1 MSIDSKLEILLD
13 SFDKIN
19 TTDEMWGSLFE
30 YIKTLGVDAMSYYH
44 FPPPGALDFD
54 EKIFV
59 AFGFCPDAVINY
71 KRQHHLSNNSFENRT
86 LKFDRPIFWS
96 NIQAELGFPEVEW
109 SFLQSF
115 YCLKHYNGI
124 AIPVHGPNN
133 RNGTLVLRFEDA
145 HRRYSKP
152 EIRILQSTCQY
163 AHLTF
168 CRLQTKIRKRSTSL
182 TTREQ
187 EILTW
192 VAHGKSNAVIADIVG
207 ISRHTVNGY
216 LRRIYLKTGTS
227 DRTTASLRGIGEGL
241 INY

>member
-1 MSIDSKLEILLD
+1 M
-13 SFDKIN
+13 
-19 TTDEMWGSLFE
+19 
-30 YIKTLGVDAMSYYH
+30 
-44 FPPPGALDFD
+44 
-54 EKIFV
+54 
-59 AFGFCPDAVINY
+59 
-71 KRQHHLSNNSFENRT
+71 
-86 LKFDRPIFWS
+86 
-96 NIQAELGFPEVEW
+96 
-109 SFLQSF
+109 
-115 YCLKHYNGI
+115 
-124 AIPVHGPNN
+124 
-133 RNGTLVLRFEDA
+133 
-145 HRRYSKP
+145 
-152 EIRILQSTCQY
+152 RILQSTCQY

-168 CRLQTKIRKRSTSL
+168 CRLQTKSRKKSTSL